1 MCIKTHFF
9 LLKLVKYKK
18 LLYTIWV
25 QMEVKMENIKEIKIK
40 VEGKKWEEAMEKAY
54 KKASSNFQ
62 VDGFRKGH
70 APKNV
75 FLKKYTQERLNF
87 DCADICLDDAYNDMI
102 KKAKD
107 LEIVAQ
113 PEIGINEISEKGVEF
128 IFKLTLKPEVKL
140 GKYKGLGVKK
150 EKVSVSKEEIE
161 HEIEH
166 IRSHYT
172 ENVIKEKGKVEN
184 GNIAVIDFEGFKDG
198 VAFPGGKGENY
209 SLEIGSNTF
218 IPGFEDQVIGMK
230 KGETKDIEVTF
241 PEDYHSEDLKGAKAT
256 FKVTVNEI
264 KEKRVPE
271 LDADFFEDLGMEGID
286 SKESLEKQVKEN
298 IKTRKESD
306 AENKYIDE
314 LLEKAAKNVKVE
326 IPEVMIDEEQTRMI
340 KQYEETLK
348 MQGLSLEQFYQ
359 FTNSDESKL
368 KEQMKDEAVKRITY
382 RLMLEEIAKAENI
395 EVTDKDAKEEA
406 KTMAEKYNMKEKEFL
421 EAFGG
426 LDMMKYDIK
435 MRKAMEAL
443 KGE

>member
-1 MCIKTHFF
+1 
-9 LLKLVKYKK
+9 
-18 LLYTIWV
+18 
-25 QMEVKMENIKEIKIK
+25 MENIKEIKIK
-40 VEGKKWEEAMEKAY
+40 VEGEKWNTAMEKAY

-62 VDGFRKGH
+62 IDGFRKGK

-87 DCADICLDDAYNDMI
+87 DCADVCLDEAYEEMI

-113 PEIGINEISEKGVEF
+113 PEITINDISENGVEF
-128 IFKLTLKPEVKL
+128 LFKLTLKPEVKL

-150 EKVSVSKEEIE
+150 DKVTVSKEEIE

-172 ENVIKEKGKVEN
+172 ENVVKESGIVEN
-184 GNIAVIDFEGFKDG
+184 KDIAVIDFEGFKDG

-218 IPGFEDQVIGMK
+218 IPGFEEQLIGMK
-230 KGETKDIEVTF
+230 VKETKDIEVTF

-271 LDADFFEDLGMEGID
+271 LDADFFEDLGMEGIN

-298 IKTRKESD
+298 IKARKESD
-306 AENKYIDE
+306 VENKYIDE
-314 LLEKAAKNVKVE
+314 LLEKAAKTVKVE
-326 IPEVMIDEEQTRMI
+326 IPEVMISEEQNRMV

-368 KEQMKDEAVKRITY
+368 KEQMKEEAVKRITY
-382 RLMLEEIAKAENI
+382 RLMLEEIAKVEKI
-395 EVTDKDAKEEA
+395 EISDKDAKEEA

-426 LDMMKYDIK
+426 LEMMKYDMK
-435 MRKAMEAL
+435 MRKAMDVL
-443 KGE
+443 KSE

>member
-241 PEDYHSEDLKGAKAT
+241 PEDYHSEDLKGAKAS

>member
-1 MCIKTHFF
+1 MK
-9 LLKLVKYKK
+9 
-18 LLYTIWV
+18 
-25 QMEVKMENIKEIKIK
+25 NIKEIKVKI
-40 VEGKKWEEAMEKAY
+40 EGKKFQDALEKAY

-62 VDGFRKGH
+62 IDGFRKGK
-70 APKNV
+70 APKSV

-87 DCADICLDDAYNDMI
+87 DAADICLDDAYNEMF

-113 PEIGINEISEKGVEF
+113 PEITLSDISEDGVEYLF
-128 IFKLTLKPEVKL
+128 TLTLKPEVKL
-140 GKYKGLGVKK
+140 GKYKDLGVKK
-150 EKVSVSKEEIE
+150 DKVTVSKEEIE

-166 IRSHYT
+166 LRSHYT
-172 ENVIKEKGKVEN
+172 ENVVKESGSVES
-184 GNIAVIDFEGFKDG
+184 GDIAVIDFEGFKDG

-218 IPGFEDQVIGMK
+218 IPGFEEQVIGMNV
-230 KGETKDIEVTF
+230 GDEKDINVTF
-241 PEDYHSEDLKGAKAT
+241 PEDYHAEDLKGAPVV
-256 FKVTVNEI
+256 FKVKVNEI
-264 KEKRVPE
+264 KVKRVPE

-298 IKTRKESD
+298 IKVRKDSE

-314 LLEKAAKNVKVE
+314 LLVAASKNVEVD
-326 IPEVMIDEEQTRMI
+326 IPDVMIEEELNRMV

-368 KEQMKDEAVKRITY
+368 KEQMKDEAVKRITF

-395 EVTDKDAKEEA
+395 EISDKDANAEVKE
-406 KTMAEKYNMKEKEFL
+406 MATKYQMKDDEFL
-421 EAFGG
+421 NAFGG
-426 LDMMKYDIK
+426 IEMVKYDLK
-435 MRKAMEAL
+435 MRKAIDVL

>member
-1 MCIKTHFF
+1 
-9 LLKLVKYKK
+9 
-18 LLYTIWV
+18 
-25 QMEVKMENIKEIKIK
+25 
-40 VEGKKWEEAMEKAY
+40 
-54 KKASSNFQ
+54 
-62 VDGFRKGH
+62 
-70 APKNV
+70 
-75 FLKKYTQERLNF
+75 
-87 DCADICLDDAYNDMI
+87 MI

-150 EKVSVSKEEIE
+150 DKVSVSKEEIE

-241 PEDYHSEDLKGAKAT
+241 PKDYHSEDLKGAKAT

-264 KEKRVPE
+264 KEKRIPE

-298 IKTRKESD
+298 LMTRKESD
-306 AENKYIDE
+306 AENKYMDE
-314 LLEKAAKNVKVE
+314 LLEKAAKNVKVD
-326 IPEVMIDEEQTRMI
+326 IPEVMIDEEQNRMV

-395 EVTDKDAKEEA
+395 EITDKDAKEEA

-426 LDMMKYDIK
+426 LDMMKYDMK
-435 MRKAMEAL
+435 MRKSMEVL

>member
-1 MCIKTHFF
+1 
-9 LLKLVKYKK
+9 
-18 LLYTIWV
+18 
-25 QMEVKMENIKEIKIK
+25 MENIKEIKIK
-40 VEGKKWEEAMEKAY
+40 VEGKKWEDALEKAY

-62 VDGFRKGH
+62 VDGFRKGK
-70 APKNV
+70 APKSV

-87 DCADICLDDAYNDMI
+87 DAADICLDDAYSDMF

-113 PEIGINEISEKGVEF
+113 PEITLSDISEKGVEYLF
-128 IFKLTLKPEVKL
+128 TLTLKPEVKL

-150 EKVSVSKEEIE
+150 DKVSVSKEEIE

-166 IRSHYT
+166 LRGHYT
-172 ENVIKEKGKVEN
+172 ENVVKESGKVEN
-184 GNIAVIDFEGFKDG
+184 GDIAVIDFEGFKDG
-198 VAFPGGKGENY
+198 VAFAGGKGENY

-218 IPGFEDQVIGMK
+218 IPGFEDQVIGMAV
-230 KGETKDIEVTF
+230 GEEKDINVTF
-241 PEDYHSEDLKGAKAT
+241 PKDYHAEDLKGAKVV
-256 FKVTVNEI
+256 FKVKVNEI
-264 KEKRVPE
+264 KVKRVPE

-298 IKTRKESD
+298 IKVRKDSE

-314 LLEKAAKNVKVE
+314 LLAAAGKNVKVE
-326 IPEVMIDEEQTRMI
+326 IPEVMINEELNRMV

-368 KEQMKDEAVKRITY
+368 REQMKDEATKRITY
-382 RLMLEEIAKAENI
+382 RLMLEEIAKVENI
-395 EVTDKDAKEEA
+395 EVSDSDAKKEA
-406 KTMAEKYNMKEKEFL
+406 KEMASKYQMKEDEFL
-421 EAFGG
+421 NAFGG
-426 LDMMKYDIK
+426 LDMMKYDMK
-435 MRKAMEAL
+435 MRKTIEVL

>member
-1 MCIKTHFF
+1 
-9 LLKLVKYKK
+9 
-18 LLYTIWV
+18 
-25 QMEVKMENIKEIKIK
+25 MENIKEIKIK

-54 KKASSNFQ
+54 KKASANFQ
-62 VDGFRKGH
+62 ADGFRKGH

-87 DCADICLDDAYNDMI
+87 DCADVCLDDAYNEMI

-113 PEIGINEISEKGVEF
+113 PEICINDISEKGVEF
-128 IFKLTLKPEVKL
+128 VFKLTLKPEVKL

-150 EKVSVSKEEIE
+150 EKITVSKEEIE

-172 ENVIKEKGKVEN
+172 ENVIKEGKVEN

-264 KEKRVPE
+264 KEKRIPE
-271 LDADFFEDLGMEGID
+271 LDKNFFEDLGMEGIN
-286 SKESLEKQVKEN
+286 SKESLEAQVKEN
-298 IKTRKESD
+298 IKVRKESEV
-306 AENKYIDE
+306 ENKYIDE
-314 LLEKAAKNVKVE
+314 LLEKAGKNVKVE
-326 IPEVMIDEEQTRMI
+326 IPEAMTNDELNRMV

-368 KEQMKDEAVKRITY
+368 KEQMKEEATKRITY
-382 RLMLEEIAKAENI
+382 RLMLEEIAKVENI

-406 KTMAEKYNMKEKEFL
+406 KEMAKKYNMKEKEFL
-421 EAFGG
+421 DAFGG
-426 LDMMKYDIK
+426 LEMMKYDIK
-435 MRKAMEAL
+435 MRKAMDVL
-443 KGE
+443 KSE

>member
-1 MCIKTHFF
+1 
-9 LLKLVKYKK
+9 
-18 LLYTIWV
+18 
-25 QMEVKMENIKEIKIK
+25 
-40 VEGKKWEEAMEKAY
+40 
-54 KKASSNFQ
+54 
-62 VDGFRKGH
+62 
-70 APKNV
+70 
-75 FLKKYTQERLNF
+75 
-87 DCADICLDDAYNDMI
+87 MI

-172 ENVIKEKGKVEN
+172 ENVVKEKGKVEN

-271 LDADFFEDLGMEGID
+271 LDADFFEDLGMEGIN

-298 IKTRKESD
+298 IKTRKESEV
-306 AENKYIDE
+306 ENKYIDE

-359 FTNSDESKL
+359 FTNSNEAKL

-435 MRKAMEAL
+435 MRKAMEVL

>member
-1 MCIKTHFF
+1 
-9 LLKLVKYKK
+9 
-18 LLYTIWV
+18 
-25 QMEVKMENIKEIKIK
+25 
-40 VEGKKWEEAMEKAY
+40 
-54 KKASSNFQ
+54 
-62 VDGFRKGH
+62 
-70 APKNV
+70 
-75 FLKKYTQERLNF
+75 
-87 DCADICLDDAYNDMI
+87 
-102 KKAKD
+102 
-107 LEIVAQ
+107 
-113 PEIGINEISEKGVEF
+113 
-128 IFKLTLKPEVKL
+128 
-140 GKYKGLGVKK
+140 
-150 EKVSVSKEEIE
+150 
-161 HEIEH
+161 
-166 IRSHYT
+166 
-172 ENVIKEKGKVEN
+172 
-184 GNIAVIDFEGFKDG
+184 
-198 VAFPGGKGENY
+198 
-209 SLEIGSNTF
+209 
-218 IPGFEDQVIGMK
+218 
-230 KGETKDIEVTF
+230 
-241 PEDYHSEDLKGAKAT
+241 
-256 FKVTVNEI
+256 
-264 KEKRVPE
+264 
-271 LDADFFEDLGMEGID
+271 MEGID

-406 KTMAEKYNMKEKEFL
+406 KTMAEKYNTKEKEFL